1 LKDTLNRL
9 ARGEFQTALPT
20 LGLSVEGIAEN
31 ICAGDLRE
39 WELNITSD
47 RASLKGL
54 VYSDNPRV
62 VPEEDGFG
70 GSQVVLHYK
79 VDAAG
84 LLPGDVLEGHFSFVT
99 NGGSRQ
105 VPYCFKV
112 VNKVVDSSI
121 GAIHNLF
128 HFANLVQVSED
139 EACRVFLRDDFE
151 SIFIKNDLETGAV
164 YRNLKGGSDV
174 RQAMEEFL
182 IAVRKKQPVA
192 ISVKGKESI
201 RHYDAMG
208 EDYHDVIVL
217 EKNTWGYARLKASCD
232 ADFIRLD
239 KNEFTTDDFLGNS
252 FELGFLIV
260 HERLHAGNN
269 YAGITISTGSGE
281 VLWQLEVTHCGREP
295 EAELRDSLLK
305 KKSAVDIT
313 MAYIAYRT
321 GRMSFGEWAEMMG
334 RAIDDALAHSGDVRP
349 YRLMQAQL
357 YCMLDRRAQAGEIID
372 QVRDLVLD
380 DEHSLLY
387 PYYLYVST
395 LYERNQEYTAKAAA
409 IMHRMYERGERSW
422 QLLWMLFYVDGSYDR
437 NKSLKLA
444 RIKELFHG
452 GCHSPVM
459 YLEACEIINEQPVL
473 LRVFDEF
480 ERQVINFG
488 CRHDIIHERLAAQIC
503 EMGAR
508 EKNVS
513 RTYLRGL
520 KALYD
525 RFGTDQILTV
535 LCEHMIRGQMTGP
548 EFFPVYELGVL
559 RGLRITRLFEC
570 YMDSLVPYY
579 EGPLPKLLLMYF
591 SHENQLTD
599 SQKAYLYVNVIQNF
613 REDDPI
619 RRSYLP
625 QMEQFAI
632 AQLQMGNISD
642 NLVCIYKEMWD
653 GSLIRK
659 ETALPVAR
667 LLFAYKLTCQ
677 CDGIDN
683 VIVTHKELASET
695 VAPVIDRVAYIS
707 MYTEG
712 CSIAFEDSQGH
723 RMANVHYELERLM
736 EMPECVET
744 VYELLPD
751 DIYLSVYYY
760 ERSRKYKMCTVDEPY
775 FWERLL
781 NRMEISE
788 MFARELVEVLV
799 EHYHARSIDGSFSDE
814 LGMLLRRNVTAR
826 QSARL
831 LEACIVHGLE
841 REAQDIA
848 LGHGTMFVGG
858 RKLYKLC
865 RYLLDASG
873 DEISGFLVKLCHDV
887 FTLGQYDEAILGC
900 LQMNFNG
907 TTGEMLDI
915 WEKCQGFEVNCYEL
929 SERLVGQI
937 MFTGERNKA
946 LPRLF
951 AYYYEEGAKE
961 RVVEAYLSNEAYMG
975 FIRHAD
981 NDTNIYHII
990 ESRLEYGEDVTDLCK
1005 LALLED
1011 YSLRTGM
1018 DERTLNRARLL
1029 LTYFANKDMLFA
1041 FFGRFAAM
1049 GILPLKA
1056 MDKTVIEYRGNP
1068 GDRVVLHYLV
1078 GDSHEE
1084 FVEEPMKDVFMGIFT
1099 RTFTLFHGES
1109 IQYYITVEANG
1120 NVAKGEM
1127 ETVGCS
1133 EDADKVGG
1141 RYGCL
1146 NDMLMSR
1153 DAHDIGNL
1161 NRLMK
1166 SYCVEDYM
1174 TRQLFKVR

>member
-1 LKDTLNRL
+1 
-9 ARGEFQTALPT
+9 
-20 LGLSVEGIAEN
+20 
-31 ICAGDLRE
+31 
-39 WELNITSD
+39 
-47 RASLKGL
+47 
-54 VYSDNPRV
+54 
-62 VPEEDGFG
+62 
-70 GSQVVLHYK
+70 
-79 VDAAG
+79 
-84 LLPGDVLEGHFSFVT
+84 
-99 NGGSRQ
+99 
-105 VPYCFKV
+105 
-112 VNKVVDSSI
+112 
-121 GAIHNLF
+121 
-128 HFANLVQVSED
+128 
-139 EACRVFLRDDFE
+139 
-151 SIFIKNDLETGAV
+151 
-164 YRNLKGGSDV
+164 
-174 RQAMEEFL
+174 
-182 IAVRKKQPVA
+182 
-192 ISVKGKESI
+192 
-201 RHYDAMG
+201 
-208 EDYHDVIVL
+208 
-217 EKNTWGYARLKASCD
+217 
-232 ADFIRLD
+232 
-239 KNEFTTDDFLGNS
+239 
-252 FELGFLIV
+252 
-260 HERLHAGNN
+260 
-269 YAGITISTGSGE
+269 
-281 VLWQLEVTHCGREP
+281 
-295 EAELRDSLLK
+295 
-305 KKSAVDIT
+305 
-313 MAYIAYRT
+313 
-321 GRMSFGEWAEMMG
+321 
-334 RAIDDALAHSGDVRP
+334 
-349 YRLMQAQL
+349 
-357 YCMLDRRAQAGEIID
+357 
-372 QVRDLVLD
+372 
-380 DEHSLLY
+380 
-387 PYYLYVST
+387 
-395 LYERNQEYTAKAAA
+395 
-409 IMHRMYERGERSW
+409 
-422 QLLWMLFYVDGSYDR
+422 
-437 NKSLKLA
+437 
-444 RIKELFHG
+444 
-452 GCHSPVM
+452 
-459 YLEACEIINEQPVL
+459 
-473 LRVFDEF
+473 
-480 ERQVINFG
+480 
-488 CRHDIIHERLAAQIC
+488 
-503 EMGAR
+503 
-508 EKNVS
+508 
-513 RTYLRGL
+513 
-520 KALYD
+520 
-525 RFGTDQILTV
+525 
-535 LCEHMIRGQMTGP
+535 
-548 EFFPVYELGVL
+548 
-559 RGLRITRLFEC
+559 
-570 YMDSLVPYY
+570 
-579 EGPLPKLLLMYF
+579 
-591 SHENQLTD
+591 
-599 SQKAYLYVNVIQNF
+599 
-613 REDDPI
+613 
-619 RRSYLP
+619 
-625 QMEQFAI
+625 
-632 AQLQMGNISD
+632 
-642 NLVCIYKEMWD
+642 
-653 GSLIRK
+653 
-659 ETALPVAR
+659 
-667 LLFAYKLTCQ
+667 
-677 CDGIDN
+677 
-683 VIVTHKELASET
+683 
-695 VAPVIDRVAYIS
+695 
-707 MYTEG
+707 
-712 CSIAFEDSQGH
+712 
-723 RMANVHYELERLM
+723 
-736 EMPECVET
+736 
-744 VYELLPD
+744 
-751 DIYLSVYYY
+751 
-760 ERSRKYKMCTVDEPY
+760 
-775 FWERLL
+775 
-781 NRMEISE
+781 MEISE